1 MDSNLS
7 NNKKKN
13 IEIYKFFGNISL
25 HKILSLL
32 ILIIKLL
39 PIIVITH
46 DWKISSKF
54 GISYYFRKFTLS
66 EFIFNFNNLECFNFI
81 LFSVF
86 LLITINCI
94 ILVKVHFFKKSI
106 YLYRSYLE
114 KSIFILYSF
123 NPYFYSVF
131 TQIIFNKNIKK
142 DVSKV
147 IYIIQIII
155 ICICLIL
162 LLIIDIVISSILIEE
177 PCFIG
182 NNTFLTNEIGKLD
195 FSSLS
200 YSLIQIVVQLEF
212 NIKEDDFI
220 KIKIL
225 IRIVICFLY
234 ICYFFEHSLFY
245 YRFKY
250 DVIIRFY
257 YTICFSSCIIEFFSL
272 KHYYDNKSFIL
283 QEDKAILIIKIIV
296 EIIFSMILL
305 LIYYK
310 IEFNI
315 LSNNFVEFNSKRFES
330 YNNSIL
336 KVFNLIYYMDRPNE
350 LKKILNTFNKSLKA
364 KVHNPKCSDNGIKC
378 FYCKVYNYEK
388 FEREIDYC
396 IEYMKHK
403 TELMNDKI
411 NLQEKSPILFEYFI
425 NEFENIS
432 LMNMPYT
439 KKYYNIAS
447 ILITFCFAFERKYF
461 KCLYM
466 IETIFFNISLKRNFF
481 SNLQLAVL
489 KARISQFYHNEKEK
503 QLEKV
508 HLNDEKE
515 NEVKLIFQ
523 FIRNFNSSNK
533 LLKIENRN
541 KNLLLSFQKVM
552 KIFNEEDITFSYYS
566 LLIKNFF
573 IFYSNYIDK
582 LKELFNKI
590 NCTIYYPIKKISTPF
605 DFLLSETP
613 KNLIKPMNT
622 FFANQ
627 ISIKDTEKESYIIT
641 MFVNYVNEHL
651 FFKPKYIS
659 DDLVKKLKYSKD
671 EFLSL
676 NFVEIFPKIYS
687 KSYSYLFELYLSN
700 GVDYV
705 NLKDFCLQDKYKYIS
720 LYEMK
725 GDAISTYKGIQLYI
739 QLEKINIDKILKKS
753 KNIGHIKT
761 NNFNNSD
768 KNLAGTCFFFTN
780 KSGKITNISRG
791 FEDYLFLNSQ
801 ILSRYKI
808 NIVDIFKIKKLKKK
822 GVFEIELLHILNNI
836 NEKFVRENG
845 QITEDEFSK
854 IIVKLR
860 NFQETITKVKFDFI
874 VNGIYEQR
882 KFIVDKNKEK
892 KFYIFSIVIKLKECQ
907 KSFQESSIIY
917 LEKLIAQ
924 NMKKAS
930 VTHIHKE
937 TNLESSTITNLEENT
952 STQSFDK
959 ESRFWFLLK
968 KVKNVNKLC
977 IILLKKYFNISLSEV
992 EKKNKS
998 NVIED
1003 EKTIKD
1009 KEDKEIL
1016 NYNEM
1021 SKKSLKASF
1030 MIKID
1035 SFTFVRQYF
1044 PSLISIFFYLALI
1057 IMFNL
1062 KLRQILNLKKYIEA
1076 FGQGNMFIQIVNHIT
1091 IKVLLMQYNANGLH
1105 DELLNGKYN
1114 NSWEYN
1120 NIQLTKRYQEYI
1132 IYQSR
1137 FFEFISTD
1145 NKARKNIFHYFSLK
1159 GNYSIPLING
1169 TKAIIEYGIFDY
1181 LIHVILNPIKEN
1193 GKISILYNDSKYYFN
1208 EEMVNKSNFNNS
1220 EYFIKAFAYVEF
1232 LENFS
1237 LYFTYI
1243 ASETQNIFFNKLIAD
1258 EIKFKKKIS
1267 IIILFITIA
1276 FSIFA
1281 ILQFFLFLSKTSVL
1295 FSNYYLGFIRLR
1307 FFNNYINV
1315 KINYILDFIDNY
1327 SKEKDIHRKMD
1338 EIEMIQNNIE
1348 EFIIKNVITDQYDKY
1363 RSIKVQPIQIK
1374 NISFQE
1380 KEFKEIEKEIIEN
1393 KNEMNELSKNF
1404 SQSKVVDS
1412 PKLFNI
1418 LKKQTS
1424 YNISNI
1430 QKKTAF
1436 NLNINLHRIKRN
1448 SLQFKSN
1455 ELLPSVLS
1463 PNRENRESTHNK
1475 STTSNNN
1482 PTNSNVINISNVS
1495 VKSNVNLIG
1504 TSTRSSL
1511 SGKSTLK
1518 LLNESK
1524 NNMSNNKSISKN
1536 QLIQSEKEKD
1546 LQKKFLSSG
1555 KKLLEKPILYFNFLL
1570 FLSIMIICFISVTL
1584 MQIILS
1590 IKIINTTKSIT
1601 HTEYDIFLY
1610 LKYNTQIVYLYG
1622 LMILKNEPIN
1632 FEYYANK
1639 YTSDC
1644 TNVNQDMTN
1653 TNIHNIFEELKIC
1666 YSVIKTILE
1675 QIPSGNINKHL
1686 LNVKRVHSKFY
1697 SKEFCKTFASF
1708 IIENKDNEL
1717 IKELSYLENDTY
1729 ESLYYDCIN
1738 LGNGINSEGYN
1749 TAIDTISSTLVSYY
1763 EDFIG
1768 ENRTAKSNFE
1778 RLNDSF
1784 FITCILE
1791 TMKITKKLSIVYLIL
1806 FQRDFENYKQYITK
1820 LESLLFI
1827 IQILVMLIITISYII
1842 HLKKFERETEKVNFF
1857 NKCLINSILY
1867 K

>member
-1 MDSNLS
+1 MDSNII
-7 NNKKKN
+7 NIKKNN
-13 IEIYKFFGNISL
+13 IEIYKFIGNISL
-25 HKILSLL
+25 NKISSLL

-39 PIIVITH
+39 PLIVITH

-66 EFIFNFNNLECFNFI
+66 EFIFNFNNVECFNII
-81 LFSVF
+81 LFLIF
-86 LLITINCI
+86 LLILIYCI
-94 ILVKVHFFKKSI
+94 ILVKVNFFNKSI

-114 KSIFILYSF
+114 KSTFILYTF
-123 NPYFYSVF
+123 NPYFYSIF
-131 TQIIFNKNIKK
+131 TEIIFNKNIKK
-142 DVSKV
+142 DIPKA

-155 ICICLIL
+155 ICICFI
-162 LLIIDIVISSILIEE
+162 LLIILDIFISSVLIEE
-177 PCFIG
+177 PSYIG
-182 NNTFLTNEIGKLD
+182 SNSFLTNELGKLD
-195 FSSLS
+195 FSSLC
-200 YSLIQIVVQLEF
+200 YSVLQIIVQLEF
-212 NIKEDDFI
+212 NLKEDEMI
-220 KIKIL
+220 KIKIFT
-225 IRIVICFLY
+225 RIMVCFFY
-234 ICYFFEHSLFY
+234 ICYFLDHSLFY
-245 YRFKY
+245 YRFRY
-250 DVIIRFY
+250 DVIFRFY
-257 YTICFSSCIIEFFSL
+257 FTICFSSTVVEFFSL

-283 QEDKAILIIKIIV
+283 QEDKAILVIKIIV
-296 EIIFSMILL
+296 EIIFSIILI

-310 IEFNI
+310 IEFN
-315 LSNNFVEFNSKRFES
+315 LLAKHFVEFNSKRFES

-336 KVFNLIYYMDRPNE
+336 KVFNLIYFMDRPNE
-350 LKKILNTFNKSLKA
+350 LKIILNKFNKSLKT

-378 FYCKVYNYEK
+378 FYCKIYDYEK
-388 FEREIDYC
+388 FEREIEYI
-396 IEYMKHK
+396 IEFMKHK
-403 TELMNDKI
+403 NDLMDDNI
-411 NLQEKSPILFEYFI
+411 NLQEKNPILFQYFI

-439 KKYYNIAS
+439 KKFYNIAS
-447 ILITFCFAFERKYF
+447 IIITFCFAFERKYF

-466 IETIFFNISLKRNFF
+466 IETVFFNVSLKRNIY
-481 SNLQLAVL
+481 SNLQLFVL
-489 KARISQFYHNEKEK
+489 KTRIRQIYNNEKEK
-503 QLEKV
+503 QLKTL

-515 NEVKLIFQ
+515 NEVRLIFQ
-523 FIRNFNSSNK
+523 FIKNYNSSNK
-533 LLKIENRN
+533 LLKIENRI
-541 KNLLLSFQKVM
+541 KNLLFSFQKIM
-552 KIFNEEDITFSYYS
+552 TIFNEEDISFSYYS
-566 LLIKNFF
+566 LLIKNFYV
-573 IFYSNYIDK
+573 FYINYIER

-590 NCTIYYPIKKISTPF
+590 NCTIYYPIKKIYTPF
-605 DFLLSETP
+605 EFLLSETP

-627 ISIKDTEKESYIIT
+627 ISIKDSEKESFIIT

-671 EFLSL
+671 QFLSL
-676 NFVEIFPKIYS
+676 NFVDIFPKIYS

-725 GDAISTYKGIQLYI
+725 GDAISSQKGIQLYI
-739 QLEKINIDKILKKS
+739 QLEKISIDKLLKRNKS
-753 KNIGHIKT
+753 IIQTKT
-761 NNFNNSD
+761 NNDNND

-780 KSGKITNISRG
+780 KSGKITNISHG

-808 NIVDIFKIKKLKKK
+808 SIMDIFKIKKLKKK
-822 GVFEIELLHILNNI
+822 GAFEIELIHILNNI
-836 NEKFVRENG
+836 NDKFMKENG

-860 NFQETITKVKFDFI
+860 NFQDTINKIKFDFV
-874 VNGIYEQR
+874 VNGIYELR
-882 KFIVDKNKEK
+882 KFIVGKNKEK
-892 KFYIFSIVIKLKECQ
+892 KFYIFSIVIKLKEC
-907 KSFQESSIIY
+907 KTAFQESSIIY

-924 NMKKAS
+924 NLKKS
-930 VTHIHKE
+930 VVSHDHKE
-937 TNLESSTITNLEENT
+937 INLESSTLTNLEEVT
-952 STQSFDK
+952 SSPQTFDK

-977 IILLKKYFNISLSEV
+977 IILLKKYFHISLSEV
-992 EKKNKS
+992 KIKEKS
-998 NVIED
+998 NEIED

-1021 SKKSLKASF
+1021 SKKNLKASF
-1030 MIKID
+1030 MIKLD
-1035 SFTFVRQYF
+1035 SFTFIDQYL
-1044 PSLISIFFYLALI
+1044 PSIISIFFYLGLI

-1062 KLRQILNLKKYIEA
+1062 KLKQIINFEKYVFA
-1076 FGQGNMFIQIVNHIT
+1076 FGEGNMLIQIVNHIS
-1091 IKVLLMQYNANGLH
+1091 IKVLLMQYSANGLL
-1105 DELLNGKYN
+1105 DEILKGQYN

-1120 NIQLTKRYQEYI
+1120 NIQLTKRYQEYT
-1132 IYQSR
+1132 IYHSR
-1137 FFEFISTD
+1137 FFQFISID
-1145 NKARKNIFHYFSLK
+1145 NKARKNIFPYFNTRV
-1159 GNYSIPLING
+1159 NYSIPSING
-1169 TKAIIEYGIFDY
+1169 KKTIIEYGVFDY
-1181 LIHVILNPIKEN
+1181 LIHVTLYPIKEN
-1193 GKISILYNDSKYYFN
+1193 GKIAILYNESEFYFN
-1208 EEMVNKSNFNNS
+1208 EEMVKNSNCNNT
-1220 EYFIKAFAYVEF
+1220 EYFIKASAYVEF

-1243 ASETQNIFFNKLIAD
+1243 ASETQNIFFNKIISD
-1258 EIKFKKKIS
+1258 EIAFQKKLS
-1267 IIILFITIA
+1267 LIILFITIA

-1315 KINYILDFIDNY
+1315 KINCILDFIDNF
-1327 SKEKDIHRKMD
+1327 SKEKDIHSKMD
-1338 EIEMIQNNIE
+1338 GIEIIQNNIE
-1348 EFIIKNVITDQYDKY
+1348 EFILKNIITDQYDKY
-1363 RSIKVQPIQIK
+1363 RSIKVQPIQVK
-1374 NISFQE
+1374 NISYQE

-1393 KNEMNELSKNF
+1393 KNEMNELSKHF
-1404 SQSKVVDS
+1404 SKSKIVDS

-1418 LKKQTS
+1418 IKKQTS
-1424 YNISNI
+1424 YHIPNV

-1436 NLNINLHRIKRN
+1436 NMNVNFHRVKRN

-1455 ELLPSVLS
+1455 DLLPSVLS
-1463 PNRENRESTHNK
+1463 PNRENRESTNNK

-1482 PTNSNVINISNVS
+1482 PTNSNVINISNVTN
-1495 VKSNVNLIG
+1495 KSNVNLIG
-1504 TSTRSSL
+1504 TSARSSI

-1524 NNMSNNKSISKN
+1524 NNVSNNKSISKN
-1536 QLIQSEKEKD
+1536 QLIQSEKVKD
-1546 LQKKFLSSG
+1546 LQKKYLSTG

-1570 FLSIMIICFISVTL
+1570 FLFIMIICFISVTL

-1601 HTEYDIFLY
+1601 DTEYDIFLF
-1610 LKYNTQIVYLYG
+1610 LKYNTQIVFFYG
-1622 LMILKNEPIN
+1622 LMVLKNNPIN
-1632 FEYYANK
+1632 FEYVANK

-1644 TNVNQDMTN
+1644 TNVKTKMTN
-1653 TNIHNIFEELKIC
+1653 TNIHNIFEELQIC
-1666 YSVIKTILE
+1666 YIPIKSKLE

-1686 LNVKRVHSKFY
+1686 VNVKRIHSNFY
-1697 SKEFCKTFASF
+1697 SKKFCETFASF
-1708 IIENKDNEL
+1708 LVENKDNKF
-1717 IKELSYLENDTY
+1717 INELSYLDNDTY
-1729 ESLYYDCIN
+1729 ESLYYDCTN

-1749 TAIDTISSTLVSYY
+1749 TAIDTISNTLFSYY
-1763 EDFIG
+1763 EDFII
-1768 ENRTAKSNFE
+1768 ENRTAKSNLE

-1791 TMKITKKLSIVYLIL
+1791 TMKITKKLSIIYFVL
-1806 FQRDFENYKQYITK
+1806 FQKDFENYKHYINK

-1827 IQILVMLIITISYII
+1827 IQIIVMLIITISYII
-1842 HLKKFERETEKVNFF
+1842 HLKKFEKETEKVNFF